1 MMSQNKHKLL
11 SQTQLDEK
19 FLERD
24 FYLFIFGLIHLIV
37 PFSLFQHLTPSY
49 KLSMD
54 IGETKRFTDNSNI
67 KILHTRTL
75 NLVHMNQ
82 KSIVKAG

>member
-1 MMSQNKHKLL
+1 MSQNKHKLL

-54 IGETKRFTDNSNI
+54 IGRQSSLRTTV
-67 KILHTRTL
+67 ILKLYIPEH
-75 NLVHMNQ
+75 
-82 KSIVKAG
+82 